1 MFKYASRGFGLRIL
15 PCSIASLTLDMAA
28 RIPHEAAG
36 PRLSRNF
43 NNPPGPKILTG
54 LKAVKR
60 VAFTAEDM
68 VRRFV
73 LNEVGG
79 VVNSVPEDFD
89 NFDNRNW
96 VNTATGDVPICSFRN
111 LDALKQHIGQP
122 GRSAIKSFELFFRHC
137 TAWKLECEG
146 RLK

>member
-1 MFKYASRGFGLRIL
+1 MM
-15 PCSIASLTLDMAA
+15 PLTLDTTA
-28 RIPHEAAG
+28 RLPHEAAG
-36 PRLSRNF
+36 NRASRKYNSQ
-43 NNPPGPKILTG
+43 PGPTILTG

-60 VAFTAEDM
+60 VAFAAEDM

-79 VVNSVPEDFD
+79 VTNSEPEEFD
-89 NFDNRNW
+89 ERRWAETDS
-96 VNTATGDVPICSFRN
+96 GEVPICSFKR

-122 GRSAIKSFELFFRHC
+122 GGRSGIKSFELFFRHC
-137 TAWKLECEG
+137 AAWKLECEG